1 MIKLILTG
9 LWVCLVTLGSTFAV
23 VSWPASTGAPQPPS
37 APTPAP
43 PPSPQA
49 HAAPSPAH
57 GPPAA
62 PLPPGM
68 EMVKTRMIS
77 VPIVAENAVQGYVM
91 AQFAFVADSK
101 AMKHLAIKPDVFLVD
116 EAHKA
121 IFSGGSID
129 FRQFT
134 KQDLRGLTNEIAGA
148 VNKRLGARLIE
159 DVLVQELNF
168 IPKDQVRGGQK
179 L

>member
-9 LWVCLVTLGSTFAV
+9 LWVCLVTLGSTFAI
-23 VSWPASTGAPQPPS
+23 VSWPASTAGPQPP
-37 APTPAP
+37 AAPAP
-43 PPSPQA
+43 APASPQA
-49 HAAPSPAH
+49 HAAPTPAH
-57 GPPAA
+57 GPPSA
-62 PLPPGM
+62 PLAAGM

-77 VPIVAENAVQGYVM
+77 VPIVTDNAVQGYVM

-101 AMKHLAIKPDVFLVD
+101 TLKHLAIKPDVFLVD

-134 KQDLRGLTNEIAGA
+134 KQDLRGLTKEIAGA
-148 VNKRLGARLIE
+148 VNKRLGTRLIE

-168 IPKDQVRGGQK
+168 IPKDQVRAGQK
-179 L
+179 Y